1 MFDKFYKGEVNLTR
15 LNYWLISLIPKLK
28 EANFIKQYRPIC
40 LLGIDYKW
48 FTKVLTRMTAVAE
61 FIISK
66 TQIIFLLGRNILE
79 GVTILHETLYEMRRK
94 KMKGVIM
101 KLHFEKAYDKVSWL
115 FLNGSIGEEKL
126 SFEMERVGGTSW
138 D

>member
-1 MFDKFYKGEVNLTR
+1 
-15 LNYWLISLIPKLK
+15 
-28 EANFIKQYRPIC
+28 
-40 LLGIDYKW
+40 
-48 FTKVLTRMTAVAE
+48 
-61 FIISK
+61 
-66 TQIIFLLGRNILE
+66 
-79 GVTILHETLYEMRRK
+79 MRRK

>member
-1 MFDKFYKGEVNLTR
+1 
-15 LNYWLISLIPKLK
+15 
-28 EANFIKQYRPIC
+28 
-40 LLGIDYKW
+40 
-48 FTKVLTRMTAVAE
+48 MTAVAE